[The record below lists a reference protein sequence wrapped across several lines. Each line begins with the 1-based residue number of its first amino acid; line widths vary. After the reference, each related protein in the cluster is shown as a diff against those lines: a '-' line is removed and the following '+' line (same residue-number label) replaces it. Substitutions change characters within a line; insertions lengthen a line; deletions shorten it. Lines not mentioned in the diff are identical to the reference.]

1 MEGESYVVTSTA
13 IEQLNRMVRQT
24 LSLSQKY
31 GQDEHDDIEWRWA
44 RWDWSIGVAFY
55 GIAQAYEVSPH
66 AGWFEEM
73 QRWIDAK
80 IDGGMKNV
88 CVNST
93 MPLHAVLS
101 LRERL
106 LDDPKY
112 ERICERYDRYLMQ
125 EQKRTPS
132 GAIPHF
138 MSAGGAA
145 AEIWADTLFV
155 SVIYL
160 ARRGAAL
167 GEKSYVREAVK
178 QLVLHM
184 AKLRDESSKL
194 YFHGW
199 DDVASKPLGFLWG
212 RGNAWVTSA
221 AVDILQYEPE
231 DTQEKRLA
239 VGMLNEQ
246 LDALACLQDESGMWR
261 TVLDRPD
268 SYLETSVTAGVAY
281 GILKGIRLGL
291 VDEKFKPAAERAVAA
306 VLANVDAEGNVLG
319 GSSGTAVQADL
330 EGYRT
335 IPLQVTAFTQGLGL
349 LAVAEWIRSE
359 RTKASQ

>member
-1 MEGESYVVTSTA
+1 METSTA
-13 IEQLNRMVRQT
+13 VEHLNRIVRQT
-24 LSLSQKY
+24 LSLSRKY

-55 GIAQAYEVSPH
+55 GIAEAYDIAPH
-66 AGWFEEM
+66 AGWYEEM
-73 QRWIDAK
+73 RQWIDAK
-80 IDGGMKNV
+80 LYSGMKNV

-93 MPLHAVLS
+93 MPLNAVLS
-101 LRERL
+101 LRERWN
-106 LDDPKY
+106 DPEY
-112 ERICERYDRYLMQ
+112 EKICDRYDRYLMK

-138 MSAGGAA
+138 MSNGGAA

-160 ARRGAAL
+160 ARRGAEL

-184 AKLRDESSKL
+184 TKLKDESSKL

-212 RGNAWVTSA
+212 RGNAWVTAS

-246 LDALACLQDESGMWR
+246 LGALESLQDESGLWR

-281 GILKGIRLGL
+281 GILKGIRLNL
-291 VDEKFKPAAERAVAA
+291 VDEKFKPAADRAMAA
-306 VLANVDAEGNVLG
+306 VMANIDIEGNVQG

-330 EGYRT
+330 EGYQT
-335 IPLQVTAFTQGLGL
+335 VPLQVTPFTQGLGL
-349 LAVAEWIRSE
+349 LAVGEWMRSQ